1 MAEQDQLGDA
11 AYELKMP
18 FVVVTSVG
26 GPYDDDAYAAGWE
39 AKTIQIQL
47 DGLAEQSGPLIMV
60 ASVLIE
66 NQPQIDLVAMQQ
78 GWTVTFEPHD
88 DRWVTATFRRG
99 ED

>member
-1 MAEQDQLGDA
+1 MAERDQLDDA
-11 AYELKMP
+11 AYELVMP

-47 DGLAEQSGPLIMV
+47 NGLAEQSGSLIMV
-60 ASVLIE
+60 ASIRIE
-66 NQPQIDLVAMQQ
+66 NQRQIDLVAMQE
-78 GWTVTFEPHD
+78 GWTVTFEYAD
-88 DRWVTATFRRG
+88 AYWMTATFRRG

>member
-1 MAEQDQLGDA
+1 MVMSDDVT
-11 AYELKMP
+11 YELSMP

-47 DGLAEQSGPLIMV
+47 VGLAEQSGPLIMV

-66 NQPQIDLVAMQQ
+66 NQSQIDLVAMQE
-78 GWTVTFEPHD
+78 GWTVTFEYAD
-88 DRWVTATFRRG
+88 AYWVTATFQREG
-99 ED
+99 KS

>member
-1 MAEQDQLGDA
+1 MADQLDDA
-11 AYELKMP
+11 IYGLVMP
-18 FVVVTSVG
+18 FIVVTSEG

-47 DGLAEQSGPLIMV
+47 IGLAEQSGPLIMV

-78 GWTVTFEPHD
+78 GWTVAFEPHD
-88 DRWVTATFRRG
+88 DEWVTATFQRG

>member
-1 MAEQDQLGDA
+1 MAERDQLDDA
-11 AYELKMP
+11 TYGLVMP

-47 DGLAEQSGPLIMV
+47 AGLVEQSGPLIMV
-60 ASVLIE
+60 ASIHTE
-66 NQPQIDLVAMQQ
+66 NQPQIDLVAMQE
-78 GWTVTFEPHD
+78 GWTVAFEPYD
-88 DRWVTATFRRG
+88 DEWVTATFQRG